1 MTRSTPADILAYLNT
16 NWVVGTIA
24 KPAYV
29 DQFENEVIK
38 LPQSLGVNWGSIEW
52 FPMTTGFS
60 SKDEERNT
68 LTIQI
73 TSGTLAKL
81 NTTIDHTRD
90 LLKVKTLAGGHYQI
104 TSGNPLKT
112 GSIYQCFLTLEEIMS
127 LQ

>member
-1 MTRSTPADILAYLNT
+1 MTRSTPADIITYLDA
-16 NWVVGTIA
+16 NWVTATIA
-24 KPAYV
+24 KPTFV
-29 DQFENEVIK
+29 NQFENEVIK
-38 LPQSLGVNWGSIEW
+38 VPHSLGVNWGSIEW

-68 LTIQI
+68 MTIQI
-73 TSGTLAKL
+73 TDGSLANL
-81 NTTIDHTRD
+81 NTDIDMTRD

-112 GSIYQCFLTLEEIMS
+112 GSIYQCFLTLEEVMS